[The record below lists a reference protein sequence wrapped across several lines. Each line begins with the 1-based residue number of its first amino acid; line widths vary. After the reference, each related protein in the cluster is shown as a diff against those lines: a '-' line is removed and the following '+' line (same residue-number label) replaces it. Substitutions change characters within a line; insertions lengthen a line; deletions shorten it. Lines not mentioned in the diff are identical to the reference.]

1 MRRCKLEYMI
11 RNIPLIP
18 RKRLIN
24 LFDVESQFHF
34 DEFYIKELEN
44 FKNMEVITGDS
55 AEALMYE
62 CIKEINE
69 ERQKK
74 YEQIFS
80 EINEICINNKTYPI
94 FNAPS
99 NIEECLKI
107 RKEILHMYKE
117 EEVNA
122 FFNVE
127 SIRDYTPPIYEIEKL
142 SSVYNFIIFLN
153 LYGIFV
159 KRFLFFNVFLF
170 YNKKGEAIVC
180 KNYFKKK
187 KRIYYLFVFW
197 N

>member
-80 EINEICINNKTYPI
+80 EINEICTNNKTYPI

-107 RKEILHMYKE
+107 RKEVLHMYKE
-117 EEVNA
+117 EDVNA

-127 SIRDYTPPIYEIEKL
+127 SIRDYTPPIYEIEK
-142 SSVYNFIIFLN
+142 
-153 LYGIFV
+153 
-159 KRFLFFNVFLF
+159 
-170 YNKKGEAIVC
+170 
-180 KNYFKKK
+180 
-187 KRIYYLFVFW
+187 
-197 N
+197 

>member
-34 DEFYIKELEN
+34 DEYYIKELEN

-62 CIKEINE
+62 CIKELNE

-74 YEQIFS
+74 YEQIFR
-80 EINEICINNKTYPI
+80 EINEICTNNKTYPI

-107 RKEILHMYKE
+107 RKEVLHMYKE

-127 SIRDYTPPIYEIEKL
+127 SIRDYTPPIYEIEK
-142 SSVYNFIIFLN
+142 
-153 LYGIFV
+153 
-159 KRFLFFNVFLF
+159 
-170 YNKKGEAIVC
+170 
-180 KNYFKKK
+180 
-187 KRIYYLFVFW
+187 
-197 N
+197 

>member
-1 MRRCKLEYMI
+1 MI

-34 DEFYIKELEN
+34 DEYYIKELEN

-62 CIKEINE
+62 CIKELNE
-69 ERQKK
+69 ERRKK

-80 EINEICINNKTYPI
+80 EINEICINNRTYPI

-107 RKEILHMYKE
+107 RKEVLHMYEE

-122 FFNVE
+122 FFYVE
-127 SIRDYTPPIYEIEKL
+127 SIRAYAPPIYEIEK
-142 SSVYNFIIFLN
+142 
-153 LYGIFV
+153 
-159 KRFLFFNVFLF
+159 
-170 YNKKGEAIVC
+170 
-180 KNYFKKK
+180 
-187 KRIYYLFVFW
+187 
-197 N
+197 

>member
-69 ERQKK
+69 ERQK
-74 YEQIFS
+74 
-80 EINEICINNKTYPI
+80 NMNK
-94 FNAPS
+94 
-99 NIEECLKI
+99 
-107 RKEILHMYKE
+107 
-117 EEVNA
+117 
-122 FFNVE
+122 
-127 SIRDYTPPIYEIEKL
+127 
-142 SSVYNFIIFLN
+142 FL
-153 LYGIFV
+153 V
-159 KRFLFFNVFLF
+159 K
-170 YNKKGEAIVC
+170 
-180 KNYFKKK
+180 
-187 KRIYYLFVFW
+187 
-197 N
+197 

>member
-34 DEFYIKELEN
+34 DEYYIKELEN
-44 FKNMEVITGDS
+44 FKNMEVVTGDS

-62 CIKEINE
+62 CIKELNE

-74 YEQIFS
+74 YEQIFR
-80 EINEICINNKTYPI
+80 EINEICTNNKTYPI

-107 RKEILHMYKE
+107 RKEVLHMYKE

-127 SIRDYTPPIYEIEKL
+127 SIRDYTPPIYEIEK
-142 SSVYNFIIFLN
+142 
-153 LYGIFV
+153 
-159 KRFLFFNVFLF
+159 
-170 YNKKGEAIVC
+170 
-180 KNYFKKK
+180 
-187 KRIYYLFVFW
+187 
-197 N
+197 

>member
-107 RKEILHMYKE
+107 RKEVLHMYKE

-127 SIRDYTPPIYEIEKL
+127 SIRDYTPPIYEIEK
-142 SSVYNFIIFLN
+142 
-153 LYGIFV
+153 
-159 KRFLFFNVFLF
+159 
-170 YNKKGEAIVC
+170 
-180 KNYFKKK
+180 
-187 KRIYYLFVFW
+187 
-197 N
+197 

>member
-34 DEFYIKELEN
+34 DEYYIKELEN

-107 RKEILHMYKE
+107 RKEVLHMYKE

-127 SIRDYTPPIYEIEKL
+127 SIRDYTPPIYEIEK
-142 SSVYNFIIFLN
+142 
-153 LYGIFV
+153 
-159 KRFLFFNVFLF
+159 
-170 YNKKGEAIVC
+170 
-180 KNYFKKK
+180 
-187 KRIYYLFVFW
+187 
-197 N
+197 

>member
-1 MRRCKLEYMI
+1 MI

-107 RKEILHMYKE
+107 RKEVLHMYKE

-127 SIRDYTPPIYEIEKL
+127 SIRDYTPPIYEIEK
-142 SSVYNFIIFLN
+142 
-153 LYGIFV
+153 
-159 KRFLFFNVFLF
+159 
-170 YNKKGEAIVC
+170 
-180 KNYFKKK
+180 
-187 KRIYYLFVFW
+187 
-197 N
+197 

>member
-1 MRRCKLEYMI
+1 MI

-62 CIKEINE
+62 CIKELNE

-107 RKEILHMYKE
+107 RKEVLHMYKE

-127 SIRDYTPPIYEIEKL
+127 SIRDYTPPIYEIEK
-142 SSVYNFIIFLN
+142 
-153 LYGIFV
+153 
-159 KRFLFFNVFLF
+159 
-170 YNKKGEAIVC
+170 
-180 KNYFKKK
+180 
-187 KRIYYLFVFW
+187 
-197 N
+197 

>member
-1 MRRCKLEYMI
+1 MI

-127 SIRDYTPPIYEIEKL
+127 SIRDYTPPIYEIEK
-142 SSVYNFIIFLN
+142 
-153 LYGIFV
+153 
-159 KRFLFFNVFLF
+159 
-170 YNKKGEAIVC
+170 
-180 KNYFKKK
+180 
-187 KRIYYLFVFW
+187 
-197 N
+197 

>member
-127 SIRDYTPPIYEIEKL
+127 SIRDYTPPIYEIEK
-142 SSVYNFIIFLN
+142 
-153 LYGIFV
+153 
-159 KRFLFFNVFLF
+159 
-170 YNKKGEAIVC
+170 
-180 KNYFKKK
+180 
-187 KRIYYLFVFW
+187 
-197 N
+197 

>member
-34 DEFYIKELEN
+34 DEYYIKELEN
-44 FKNMEVITGDS
+44 FKNMEVVTGDS

-69 ERQKK
+69 ERRKK

-107 RKEILHMYKE
+107 RKEVLRMYKE

-122 FFNVE
+122 FFDVE
-127 SIRDYTPPIYEIEKL
+127 SIRDYTPPIYEIEK
-142 SSVYNFIIFLN
+142 
-153 LYGIFV
+153 
-159 KRFLFFNVFLF
+159 
-170 YNKKGEAIVC
+170 
-180 KNYFKKK
+180 
-187 KRIYYLFVFW
+187 
-197 N
+197 

>member
-107 RKEILHMYKE
+107 RKEVLHMYKE
-117 EEVNA
+117 EDVNA

-127 SIRDYTPPIYEIEKL
+127 SIRDYTPPIYEIEK
-142 SSVYNFIIFLN
+142 
-153 LYGIFV
+153 
-159 KRFLFFNVFLF
+159 
-170 YNKKGEAIVC
+170 
-180 KNYFKKK
+180 
-187 KRIYYLFVFW
+187 
-197 N
+197 